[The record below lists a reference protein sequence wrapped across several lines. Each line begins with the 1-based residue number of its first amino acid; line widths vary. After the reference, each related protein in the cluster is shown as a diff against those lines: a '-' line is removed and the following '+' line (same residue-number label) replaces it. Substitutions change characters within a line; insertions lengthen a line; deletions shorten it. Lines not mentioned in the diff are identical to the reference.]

1 MKKPFQIGERVCA
14 TYPGGKYIGE
24 VVKSNDEFTSIL
36 GEYGTGF
43 YMFQTQFV
51 RRLKRKPK
59 KKAREWSL
67 LLRKDGSYGTI
78 HPANTKAGK
87 IGKNYELVRV
97 REVL

>member
-24 VVKSNDEFTSIL
+24 VVKSNDQFTSIL
-36 GEYGTGF
+36 GDNGTGF
-43 YMFQTQFV
+43 NMFETHMV
-51 RRLKRKPK
+51 RRLKPK

-87 IGKNYELVRV
+87 IGKNYEVVRV
-97 REVL
+97 REIL